1 MSTLPIYALFLPLI
15 TLTIGGLVVWMI
27 QDRSKRT

>member
-15 TLTIGGLVVWMI
+15 MLTIGGLVVWMI
-27 QDRSKRT
+27 QDRSRT